1 MTAHAPLPPLGSPAF
16 FARPDAVLERLRRES
31 PVHYDP
37 GLDAWFLTRYAE
49 VAAVLRDPACSVA
62 RAGAITGHDSSAPD
76 HPQWR
81 SCQAF
86 LSGLM
91 VVLDP
96 PEHTHRRGLIA
107 RAFTRARL
115 EAYRPQIRA
124 LADEMVTEAV
134 AAGSFELLPALAA
147 PLPGRVIAQMLGVPP
162 TRVGA
167 LASATETIFRF
178 FGARA
183 ASAELVAE
191 TCAAIETLRSY
202 FGALAQRRGERSL
215 SPELPLAAAATLDER
230 VYLAI
235 TLLAGSLETTSH
247 LAAHALIALLE
258 TPGAYAALVEDPS
271 LCEAAVEEAMRFD
284 GPALALVRTP
294 TRALEVGGVALPA
307 GARVYCML
315 HAANHDPE
323 VFEHPERFELQ
334 RHFSSPQLGFGFG
347 PHFCLGAWLSRMEVA
362 EMLRALVRHAPNLR
376 LDGPYERFGSFAMR
390 GVRGLRLTSTPSL

>member
-1 MTAHAPLPPLGSPAF
+1 MLA
-16 FARPDAVLERLRRES
+16 RLRRES

-37 GLDAWFLTRYAE
+37 HLDAWFLTRYAE
-49 VAAVLRDPACSVA
+49 VSAVLRDPAFSVA
-62 RAGAITGHDSSAPD
+62 RAGAIASHDLDAPE

-81 SCQAF
+81 SCQDF

-96 PEHTHRRGLIA
+96 PDHTRRRGLVA

-115 EAYRPQIRA
+115 EAYRPRVRA
-124 LADEMVTEAV
+124 LAEQMVTKAV
-134 AAGSFELLPALAA
+134 AAGTFELLPALAD
-147 PLPGRVIAQMLGVPP
+147 PLPRHVIAEMLGVPV
-162 TRVGA
+162 TEVGG
-167 LASATETIFRF
+167 LASSTETVFRF

-183 ASAELVAE
+183 ASADLVAD
-191 TCAAIETLRSY
+191 TSAAIESLRSY
-202 FGALAQRRGERSL
+202 FGVLAQRRGEHAL
-215 SPELPLAAAATLDER
+215 SPELPLAAAASLDER

-247 LAAHALIALLE
+247 LTAHALIALLD
-258 TPGAYAALVEDPS
+258 TPGAYTALIEDPG

-294 TRALEVGGVALPA
+294 TRALEIGGVQLPA

-315 HAANHDPE
+315 HAANHDAE
-323 VFEHPERFELQ
+323 VFEHPERFDLR
-334 RHFSSPQLGFGFG
+334 RHASAPQLGFGFG

-362 EMLRALVRHAPNLR
+362 EMLRALVRHAPHLR
-376 LDGPYERFGSFAMR
+376 LEGRYERFGSFAMR
-390 GVRGLRLTSTPSL
+390 GVRGLRLSTR